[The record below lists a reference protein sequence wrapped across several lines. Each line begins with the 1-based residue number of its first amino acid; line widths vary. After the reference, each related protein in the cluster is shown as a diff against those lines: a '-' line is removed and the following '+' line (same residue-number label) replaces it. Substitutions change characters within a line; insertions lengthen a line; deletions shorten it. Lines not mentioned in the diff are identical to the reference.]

1 MLFPDSGN
9 KSLNILLNE
18 IYKQFPKPL
27 LFSQR
32 ALVKLYTFA
41 VEEYFFVS
49 WSLLLADH
57 YKDLTNQNNA
67 EPIVEEQKQSF
78 VAGTSELTRG
88 S

>member
-1 MLFPDSGN
+1 M
-9 KSLNILLNE
+9 LNE
-18 IYKQFPKPL
+18 IYKQFPKPS

-32 ALVKLYTFA
+32 ALIKLYSFA

-49 WSLLLADH
+49 WSLLLVDH
-57 YKDLTNQNNA
+57 YKDVTNQHNA
-67 EPIVEEQKQSF
+67 EAIVEEQKQTF